1 MDSRK
6 NRERH
11 LMSCQGNKETE
22 ENAEGPLKGAPQIK
36 PLLVPVILGLSEAV
50 QLIT

>member
-6 NRERH
+6 NSERH
-11 LMSCQGNKETE
+11 LMSCQGNKDTE
-22 ENAEGPLKGAPQIK
+22 ENAGGAPQIK
-36 PLLVPVILGLSEAV
+36 PLLMPVTLGLSEAV